1 MTFARERLPL
11 WLAWLLPF
19 ALFLM
24 TAYRDVGY
32 WDTGEM
38 DVVPYIAGIAHPT
51 GFPAYIVL
59 GWIVTHVLPF
69 GGVAFRMTLISVASL
84 SLTAL
89 LIARIVAE
97 RNGNAWAGA
106 VAAWIFAT
114 GGVVWAHATKA
125 EVHSFAALAI
135 AATLYCALRWYRT
148 DETRWFYLGA
158 VAWAIGIATH
168 PVSALL
174 LPGLLVLLI
183 ARLHR
188 LPSRTVIGA
197 IALTSAIVVAFYAYL
212 PLRSAYVSSHGLDP
226 QIALGLPAG
235 RPFFDYDHPS
245 TLEGFRAEIS
255 GSDFDVNGGLRS
267 IFNPL
272 VYAHRGPV
280 YLAALRDEFTWF
292 GLALLV
298 GGIAYAFARDRL
310 GTSALLLCGAVAV
323 PFALG
328 YSDETDIGRYF
339 MTSFVI
345 AGILVGAGVA
355 GAAKFASWSRLL
367 APAAAS
373 AIAIGLILTQQNYF
387 HQPYDD
393 RPRKAIDV
401 VKRITESNAMI
412 VASWA
417 YGTPLAYAAYVEHD
431 FGQRGLDVAWIDDDA
446 DLVRTW
452 AETRPVYFVGGTP
465 GSVPGYR
472 LEALTVTPP
481 IYKLVKQR

>member
-19 ALFLM
+19 ALFLAS
-24 TAYRDVGY
+24 AYRDVGY

-59 GWIVTHVLPF
+59 GWMVTHALPF

-84 SLTAL
+84 SLTGS
-89 LIARIVAE
+89 LIARFVFE
-97 RNGNAWAGA
+97 RYGNAWAGA

-135 AATLYCALRWYRT
+135 ATTLYCAFRWYRT

-158 VAWAIGIATH
+158 AAWAIGIATH

-188 LPSRTVIGA
+188 LSSETLIGA
-197 IALTSAIVVAFYAYL
+197 IALAAAIVVAFYAYL

-226 QIALGLPAG
+226 QRALGLPAG
-235 RPFFDYDHPS
+235 RPFFDYGHPS
-245 TLEGFRAEIS
+245 TLEGFKAEIS

-267 IFNPL
+267 IFNPMI
-272 VYAHRGPV
+272 YAHRGTI
-280 YLAALRDEFTWF
+280 YLVALRDELTWF

-310 GTSALLLCGAVAV
+310 GTSTLLLCGALAV

-339 MTSFVI
+339 MTSFVVASIFVGAAI
-345 AGILVGAGVA
+345 AG
-355 GAAKFASWSRLL
+355 
-367 APAAAS
+367 
-373 AIAIGLILTQQNYF
+373 
-387 HQPYDD
+387 
-393 RPRKAIDV
+393 
-401 VKRITESNAMI
+401 
-412 VASWA
+412 
-417 YGTPLAYAAYVEHD
+417 
-431 FGQRGLDVAWIDDDA
+431 
-446 DLVRTW
+446 
-452 AETRPVYFVGGTP
+452 
-465 GSVPGYR
+465 
-472 LEALTVTPP
+472 
-481 IYKLVKQR
+481 